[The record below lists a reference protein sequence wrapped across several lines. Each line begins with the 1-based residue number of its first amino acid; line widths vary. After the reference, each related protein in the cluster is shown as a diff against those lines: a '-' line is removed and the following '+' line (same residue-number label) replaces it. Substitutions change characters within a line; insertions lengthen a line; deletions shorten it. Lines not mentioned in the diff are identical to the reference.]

1 LAVESGRVEAIV
13 GENGAGKSTLLKIL
27 AGAVAPTS
35 GEMRLRGEAVDLD
48 RLDPQ
53 RSQRLGVTVVHQEFS
68 LLPALTVAENV
79 FIGHEPKRHG
89 FLDRR
94 RMLDETAD
102 LLARL
107 GSGIAPDAPV
117 ESLSVA
123 AMQIVEI
130 VKALSIEADV
140 VAMDE
145 PSAVLSGPELE
156 QLFAVVRALQREGVA
171 VLYVSHRLDEVFR
184 LCDHYTVL
192 KDGRVSG
199 SGGIEDVDHDQLVNL
214 MVGRDV
220 SQVFPPAGESPGA
233 PRLAARNLNIRGL
246 PAPITFEARA
256 REIVGL
262 VGLNG
267 AGRTRLAK
275 GLFGAIPAR
284 GEIVIDGVVHSA
296 FRRPADAMRAGIAFI
311 PEDRKTEGLALAKS
325 VRSNVSLNVI
335 QRVAGRMLSTPAEKR
350 FAARS
355 IGELGIRT
363 RSDGSDAAA
372 SLSGGNQQKVV
383 LAKWLALE
391 PKVLILD
398 EPTRGIDVGSKEQI
412 YSLVRTLAD
421 NGTAVIVISSELVE
435 VLGLSDRVLVMADG
449 RIVGEFAHGDA
460 SEESVLH
467 MITRATR
474 HEVSVG
480 AGR

>member
-1 LAVESGRVEAIV
+1 
-13 GENGAGKSTLLKIL
+13 
-27 AGAVAPTS
+27 VA
-35 GEMRLRGEAVDLD
+35 
-48 RLDPQ
+48 
-53 RSQRLGVTVVHQEFS
+53 VVHQEFS

-79 FIGHEPKRHG
+79 FIGHEPKRYG

-107 GSGIAPDAPV
+107 GSAIAPDVPV
-117 ESLSVA
+117 ELLSVA
-123 AMQIVEI
+123 SMQIVE
-130 VKALSIEADV
+130 VAKALSIEADV

-199 SGGIEDVDHDQLVNL
+199 RGAIADVTHDELVTM

-220 SQVFPPAGESPGA
+220 SQVFPRAADAPGP
-233 PRLAARNLNIRGL
+233 PRLVARDLDVRGL
-246 PAPITFEARA
+246 PAPITMEARA
-256 REIVGL
+256 GEIVGL

-284 GEIVIDGVVHSA
+284 GEIAIDGVARTA
-296 FRRPADAMRAGIAFI
+296 FRRPADAMRAGVAFI
-311 PEDRKTEGLALAKS
+311 PEDRKIEGLALTKN
-325 VRSNVSLNVI
+325 VRSNISLNVVE
-335 QRVAGRMLSTPAEKR
+335 RVAGRLLSIAAEKR
-350 FAARS
+350 FAAKA
-355 IGELGIRT
+355 IGDLGIRT
-363 RSDGSDAAA
+363 RSDGSGSVG
-372 SLSGGNQQKVV
+372 SLSGGNQQKAV
-383 LAKWLALE
+383 LAKWLALD

-412 YSLVRTLAD
+412 YALLRSLAD

-435 VLGLSDRVLVMADG
+435 ALGLSDRILVMADG
-449 RIVGEFAHGDA
+449 RIVGELPHDDA
-460 SEESVLH
+460 SEELVLR
-467 MITRATR
+467 MITRSSR
-474 HEVSVG
+474 HEVAVG
-480 AGR
+480 AGQ

>member
-1 LAVESGRVEAIV
+1 MTVERGRVEAIV

-53 RSQRLGVTVVHQEFS
+53 RSQRLGVAVVHQEFS

-79 FIGHEPKRHG
+79 FIGHELKRHG

-123 AMQIVEI
+123 SMQIVEI
-130 VKALSIEADV
+130 AKALSIEADV

-199 SGGIEDVDHDQLVNL
+199 RGAIDDVDPRRTGQL
-214 MVGRDV
+214 
-220 SQVFPPAGESPGA
+220 
-233 PRLAARNLNIRGL
+233 
-246 PAPITFEARA
+246 
-256 REIVGL
+256 
-262 VGLNG
+262 
-267 AGRTRLAK
+267 
-275 GLFGAIPAR
+275 
-284 GEIVIDGVVHSA
+284 
-296 FRRPADAMRAGIAFI
+296 
-311 PEDRKTEGLALAKS
+311 
-325 VRSNVSLNVI
+325 
-335 QRVAGRMLSTPAEKR
+335 
-350 FAARS
+350 
-355 IGELGIRT
+355 
-363 RSDGSDAAA
+363 
-372 SLSGGNQQKVV
+372 
-383 LAKWLALE
+383 
-391 PKVLILD
+391 
-398 EPTRGIDVGSKEQI
+398 
-412 YSLVRTLAD
+412 
-421 NGTAVIVISSELVE
+421 
-435 VLGLSDRVLVMADG
+435 DG
-449 RIVGEFAHGDA
+449 RP
-460 SEESVLH
+460 
-467 MITRATR
+467 
-474 HEVSVG
+474 
-480 AGR
+480 

>member
-1 LAVESGRVEAIV
+1 MTLERGRVEAIV

-48 RLDPQ
+48 RLTPQ
-53 RSQRLGVTVVHQEFS
+53 RAQRLGVAVVHQEFS

-79 FIGHEPKRHG
+79 FIGHELKRHG

-94 RMLDETAD
+94 RMLGETAD

-107 GSGIAPDAPV
+107 GSGIAPDVPV
-117 ESLSVA
+117 ETLSVA
-123 AMQIVEI
+123 SMQIVEI
-130 VKALSIEADV
+130 AKALSIEADV

-199 SGGIEDVDHDQLVNL
+199 RGAIAEVTHDELVTL

-220 SQVFPPAGESPGA
+220 SQVFPRAADLPGRS
-233 PRLAARNLNIRGL
+233 RLVARDLNIRGL
-246 PAPITFEARA
+246 PGPITLEARA
-256 REIVGL
+256 GEIVGL

-284 GEIVIDGVVHSA
+284 GEIAIDDVTHTA
-296 FRRPADAMRAGIAFI
+296 FRHPAEAMRAGVAFI
-311 PEDRKTEGLALAKS
+311 PEDRKIEGLALTKN
-325 VRSNVSLNVI
+325 VRSNISLNVVD
-335 QRVAGRMLSTPAEKR
+335 RVAGRILSIAAEKR
-350 FAARS
+350 FTAKAV
-355 IGELGIRT
+355 GELDIRT
-363 RSDGSDAAA
+363 RSDGSGSVG

-383 LAKWLALE
+383 LAKWLALD

-412 YSLVRTLAD
+412 YTLVRALAD

-435 VLGLSDRVLVMADG
+435 ALGLSDRILVMADG
-449 RIVGEFAHGDA
+449 RIVGELAHEDA
-460 SEESVLH
+460 SEEVVLR
-467 MITRATR
+467 MITRASR
-474 HEVSVG
+474 HEVAVG
-480 AGR
+480 AGQ

>member
-1 LAVESGRVEAIV
+1 LTVERGRVEAIV

-35 GEMRLRGEAVDLD
+35 GEMRLRGQAVAMD

-53 RSQRLGVTVVHQEFS
+53 RAQRLGVAVVHQEFS

-79 FIGHEPKRHG
+79 FIGHEPKRRG

-94 RMLDETAD
+94 RMLDDTAD

-107 GSGIAPDAPV
+107 GSGIEPDAPV

-123 AMQIVEI
+123 TMQIVEI
-130 VKALSIEADV
+130 AKALSIDADV

-145 PSAVLSGPELE
+145 PSAVLSGAELE
-156 QLFAVVRALQREGVA
+156 QLFAVVHALQHEGVA
-171 VLYVSHRLDEVFR
+171 VLYVSHRLDEVFE

-199 SGGIEDVDHDQLVNL
+199 RGAIADVTHDQLVNL

-220 SQVFPPAGESPGA
+220 SQVFPRAAETPGQ
-233 PRLAARNLNIRGL
+233 PRLEARNLSIRGL
-246 PAPITFEARA
+246 PGPITLAARA
-256 REIVGL
+256 GEIVGL

-284 GEIVIDGVVHSA
+284 GDIAIDGVVHTA
-296 FRRPADAMRAGIAFI
+296 FRRPADAMRAGVAFI
-311 PEDRKTEGLALAKS
+311 PEDRKIEGLALTKS
-325 VRSNVSLNVI
+325 VRSNVTLSVI
-335 QRVAGRMLSTPAEKR
+335 HRIAGRILSTPAEKR
-350 FAARS
+350 FTAKA
-355 IGELGIRT
+355 IGELDIRT
-363 RSDGSDAAA
+363 RSDGGDAAG

-383 LAKWLALE
+383 LAKWLALA

-412 YSLVRTLAD
+412 YTLLRSLAD
-421 NGTAVIVISSELVE
+421 AGTAVIVISSELVE
-435 VLGLSDRVLVMADG
+435 VLGLSDRILVMADG
-449 RIVGEFAHGDA
+449 RIVGELAHEDA
-460 SEESVLH
+460 SEEVVLR
-467 MITRATR
+467 MITRASR
-474 HEVSVG
+474 HEVAVG
-480 AGR
+480 GGQ

>member
-1 LAVESGRVEAIV
+1 MRR
-13 GENGAGKSTLLKIL
+13 STWT
-27 AGAVAPTS
+27 AST
-35 GEMRLRGEAVDLD
+35 
-48 RLDPQ
+48 PQ
-53 RSQRLGVTVVHQEFS
+53 RAQRLGVAVVHQEFS

-79 FIGHEPKRHG
+79 FIGHELKRHG

-94 RMLDETAD
+94 RMLGETAD

-107 GSGIAPDAPV
+107 GSGIAPDVPV
-117 ESLSVA
+117 ETLSVA
-123 AMQIVEI
+123 SMQIVEI
-130 VKALSIEADV
+130 AKALSIEADV

-199 SGGIEDVDHDQLVNL
+199 RGAIAEVTHDELVTL

-220 SQVFPPAGESPGA
+220 SQVFPRAADLPGRS
-233 PRLAARNLNIRGL
+233 RLVARDLNIRGL
-246 PAPITFEARA
+246 PGPITLEARA
-256 REIVGL
+256 GEIVGL

-284 GEIVIDGVVHSA
+284 GEIAIDDVTHTA
-296 FRRPADAMRAGIAFI
+296 FRHPAEAMRAGVAFI
-311 PEDRKTEGLALAKS
+311 PEDRKIEGLALTKN
-325 VRSNVSLNVI
+325 VRSNISLNVVD
-335 QRVAGRMLSTPAEKR
+335 RVAGRILSIAAEKR
-350 FAARS
+350 FTAKAV
-355 IGELGIRT
+355 GELDIRT
-363 RSDGSDAAA
+363 RSDGSGSVG

-383 LAKWLALE
+383 LAKWLALD

-412 YSLVRTLAD
+412 YTLVRALAD

-435 VLGLSDRVLVMADG
+435 ALGLSDRILVMADG
-449 RIVGEFAHGDA
+449 RIVGELAHEDA
-460 SEESVLH
+460 SEEVVLR
-467 MITRATR
+467 MITRASR
-474 HEVSVG
+474 HEVAVG
-480 AGR
+480 AGQ

>member
-1 LAVESGRVEAIV
+1 
-13 GENGAGKSTLLKIL
+13 
-27 AGAVAPTS
+27 
-35 GEMRLRGEAVDLD
+35 MRLRGEAVDLD
-48 RLDPQ
+48 RLDP
-53 RSQRLGVTVVHQEFS
+53 RRAQRLGVAVVHQELS

-79 FIGHEPKRHG
+79 FIGHEPKRRG

-94 RMLDETAD
+94 RMIDDTAG

-107 GSGIAPDAPV
+107 GSSIEPEAPV

-123 AMQIVEI
+123 SMQIVEI
-130 VKALSIEADV
+130 AKALSIDADV

-171 VLYVSHRLDEVFR
+171 VLYVSHRLDEVFQ

-199 SGGIEDVDHDQLVNL
+199 RGAIADVTHDQLVNL

-220 SQVFPPAGESPGA
+220 SQVFPRAAESPGA
-233 PRLAARNLNIRGL
+233 PRLAARNLSIRGL
-246 PAPITFEARA
+246 PAPISLEARA
-256 REIVGL
+256 GEIVGL

-284 GEIVIDGVVHSA
+284 GEIAIDGVAHTA
-296 FRRPADAMRAGIAFI
+296 FRRPADAMRAGVAFI
-311 PEDRKTEGLALAKS
+311 PEDRKIEGLALTKN
-325 VRSNVSLNVI
+325 VRSNVSLNVVE
-335 QRVAGRMLSTPAEKR
+335 RVAGRLLSTQAEKR
-350 FAARS
+350 FAAKS
-355 IGELGIRT
+355 IGELDIRT
-363 RSDGSDAAA
+363 RSDGGGSAG

-383 LAKWLALE
+383 LAKWLALD

-412 YSLVRTLAD
+412 YTLLRALAD

-435 VLGLSDRVLVMADG
+435 VLGLSDRILVMADG
-449 RIVGEFAHGDA
+449 RIVGELSHEHA
-460 SEESVLH
+460 SEEAVLH

-474 HEVSVG
+474 HDVAVG
-480 AGR
+480 GGR

>member
-1 LAVESGRVEAIV
+1 MAVERGRVEAIV

-53 RSQRLGVTVVHQEFS
+53 RSQRLGVAVVHQEFS

-79 FIGHEPKRHG
+79 FIGHELKRRG

-107 GSGIAPDAPV
+107 GGTIAPDAPV

-123 AMQIVEI
+123 SMQIVEI

-156 QLFAVVRALQREGVA
+156 QLFAVVRALQREGVS

-199 SGGIEDVDHDQLVNL
+199 SGAIDGVDHDQLVNL

-220 SQVFPPAGESPGA
+220 SQVFPRAGEPPGR
-233 PRLAARNLNIRGL
+233 PRLATRNLSIRGL
-246 PAPITFEARA
+246 PAPITIEARA
-256 REIVGL
+256 GEIVGL

-275 GLFGAIPAR
+275 GLFGATPAR
-284 GEIVIDGVVHSA
+284 GEIIIDGVVHSA
-296 FRRPADAMRAGIAFI
+296 FRRPADAMRAGVAFI
-311 PEDRKTEGLALAKS
+311 PEDRKIEGLALAKS

-335 QRVAGRMLSTPAEKR
+335 QRVAGRMLSSPAEKR

-355 IGELGIRT
+355 ISELGIRT
-363 RSDGSDAAA
+363 RSDGGDPVT

-412 YSLVRTLAD
+412 YTLVRTLAD

-435 VLGLSDRVLVMADG
+435 VLGLSDRIVVMADG
-449 RIVGEFAHGDA
+449 RIVGEFAHDDA

-467 MITRATR
+467 TITRATR
-474 HEVSVG
+474 HEVAVG
-480 AGR
+480 AGQ

>member
-1 LAVESGRVEAIV
+1 LTVERGHVEAIV

-35 GEMRLRGEAVDLD
+35 GEMRLRGEAVDLG

-53 RSQRLGVTVVHQEFS
+53 RAQRLGVAVVHQEFS
-68 LLPALTVAENV
+68 LLPALSVAENV
-79 FIGHEPKRHG
+79 FIGHEPKRRG

-94 RMLDETAD
+94 RMLGATAD

-107 GSGIAPDAPV
+107 GSGIAADAPV

-123 AMQIVEI
+123 SMQIVEI
-130 VKALSIEADV
+130 AKALSIEADV

-199 SGGIEDVDHDQLVNL
+199 RGPIADVTHDRLVTL

-220 SQVFPPAGESPGA
+220 SQIFPRADETPGQ
-233 PRLAARNLNIRGL
+233 PRLVARDLSIRGL
-246 PAPITFEARA
+246 PGPISLEARA
-256 REIVGL
+256 GEIVGL

-275 GLFGAIPAR
+275 GLFGAIPAS
-284 GEIVIDGVVHSA
+284 GEIAIDGVAHSA
-296 FRRPADAMRAGIAFI
+296 FRRPADAMRAGVAFI
-311 PEDRKTEGLALAKS
+311 PEDRKIEGLALTKN
-325 VRSNVSLNVI
+325 VRSNVSLNVVE
-335 QRVAGRMLSTPAEKR
+335 RVAGRFLSIAAEKR
-350 FAARS
+350 FAAKAL
-355 IGELGIRT
+355 GELDIRT
-363 RSDGSDAAA
+363 RSDGSGSAG

-383 LAKWLALE
+383 LAKWLALD

-398 EPTRGIDVGSKEQI
+398 EPTRGIDVGSKQQI
-412 YSLVRTLAD
+412 YTLLRSLAD

-435 VLGLSDRVLVMADG
+435 VLGLSDRILVMADG
-449 RIVGEFAHGDA
+449 RIVGEFSHDDA
-460 SEESVLH
+460 SEEAVLRL
-467 MITRATR
+467 ITRATR
-474 HEVSVG
+474 HEVILG
-480 AGR
+480 ARP

>member
-1 LAVESGRVEAIV
+1 
-13 GENGAGKSTLLKIL
+13 
-27 AGAVAPTS
+27 
-35 GEMRLRGEAVDLD
+35 MRLRGEAVDLD

-53 RSQRLGVTVVHQEFS
+53 RAQRLGVSVVHQEFS

-79 FIGHEPKRHG
+79 FIGHEPKRRG

-94 RMLDETAD
+94 RMFDDTAD

-107 GSGIAPDAPV
+107 GSAIAPDAQV

-123 AMQIVEI
+123 SMQIVEI
-130 VKALSIEADV
+130 AKALSIDADV

-199 SGGIEDVDHDQLVNL
+199 RGAIADVTHDRLVTL

-220 SQVFPPAGESPGA
+220 SQVFPRAAETPGP
-233 PRLAARNLNIRGL
+233 PRLVARDLHVRGL
-246 PAPITFEARA
+246 PGPITLEARA
-256 REIVGL
+256 GEIVGL

-284 GEIVIDGVVHSA
+284 GEIAIDGVAHAA
-296 FRRPADAMRAGIAFI
+296 FRRPADAMRAGVAFI
-311 PEDRKTEGLALAKS
+311 PEDRKIEGLALTKS
-325 VRSNVSLNVI
+325 VRSNVSLNVVE
-335 QRVAGRMLSTPAEKR
+335 RVAGRLLSSAAEKR
-350 FAARS
+350 FAAKAV
-355 IGELGIRT
+355 GELDIRT
-363 RSDGSDAAA
+363 RPDGSGSAG

-383 LAKWLALE
+383 LAKWLALD

-412 YSLVRTLAD
+412 YTLVRSLAD

-435 VLGLSDRVLVMADG
+435 VLGLSDRILVMADG
-449 RIVGEFAHGDA
+449 RIVGELAHDDA
-460 SEESVLH
+460 SEEAVLRL
-467 MITRATR
+467 ITRASR
-474 HEVSVG
+474 HEVVVG
-480 AGR
+480 AGE

>member
-1 LAVESGRVEAIV
+1 MTVERGRVEAIV

-35 GEMRLRGEAVDLD
+35 GEMRLRGQAVAMD

-53 RSQRLGVTVVHQEFS
+53 RAQRLGVAVVHQEFS

-79 FIGHEPKRHG
+79 FIGHEPKRRG

-94 RMLDETAD
+94 RMLDDTAD

-107 GSGIAPDAPV
+107 GSGIEPDAPV

-123 AMQIVEI
+123 TMQIVEI
-130 VKALSIEADV
+130 AKALSIDADV

-145 PSAVLSGPELE
+145 PSAVLSGAELE
-156 QLFAVVRALQREGVA
+156 QLFAVVHALQHEGVA
-171 VLYVSHRLDEVFR
+171 VLYVSHRLDEVFQ

-199 SGGIEDVDHDQLVNL
+199 RGAIADVTHDQLVNL

-220 SQVFPPAGESPGA
+220 SQVFPRAAETPGQ
-233 PRLAARNLNIRGL
+233 PRLEARNLSIRGL
-246 PAPITFEARA
+246 PGPITLAARA
-256 REIVGL
+256 GEIVGL

-284 GEIVIDGVVHSA
+284 GDIAIDGVVHTA
-296 FRRPADAMRAGIAFI
+296 FRRPADAMRAGVAFI
-311 PEDRKTEGLALAKS
+311 PEDRKIEGLALTKS

-335 QRVAGRMLSTPAEKR
+335 HRIAGRVLSTPAEKR
-350 FAARS
+350 FAAKS
-355 IGELGIRT
+355 IGELDIRT
-363 RSDGSDAAA
+363 RSDGGDAAG

-383 LAKWLALE
+383 LAKWLALA

-412 YSLVRTLAD
+412 YTLLRSLAD
-421 NGTAVIVISSELVE
+421 AGTAVIVISSELVE
-435 VLGLSDRVLVMADG
+435 VLGLSDRILVMADG
-449 RIVGEFAHGDA
+449 RIVGELTHEDA
-460 SEESVLH
+460 SEEVVLR
-467 MITRATR
+467 MITSASR
-474 HEVSVG
+474 HEVAVG
-480 AGR
+480 GGQ